1 MLTIHDL
8 SRPGLAPA
16 SFDVA
21 DGEAVAIVGPSGAGK
36 TLLLRAIADL
46 DPNRGEVALDGA
58 ARDGL
63 SGPDWRRRVGYLAAE
78 AGWWADRV
86 GDHFTDT
93 AAATRWATE
102 LGLTEAA
109 LDWQV
114 ARLSTGEKQ
123 RLALARL
130 LVNDP
135 RVLLLDE
142 PTSALD
148 AASVGMAEAVL
159 RGLLAAGSSLVFTTH
174 DPDQAAR
181 LAGRTLT
188 MAAGRLTNG
197 GGGAP

>member
-1 MLTIHDL
+1 MLTIRDL
-8 SRPGLAPA
+8 SRPGLAPV
-16 SFDVA
+16 SLEVA
-21 DGEAVAIVGPSGAGK
+21 DGEAIAIVGPSGAGK

-46 DPNRGEVALDGA
+46 DPNRGEVALDGTR
-58 ARDGL
+58 RDDL

-86 GDHFTDT
+86 GDHFPETT
-93 AAATRWATE
+93 AAAARWIAD

-148 AASVGMAEAVL
+148 SAAVGLAEAVL
-159 RGLLAAGSSLVFTTH
+159 RDRLAAGASLVFTTH

-188 MAAGRLTNG
+188 MTAGRLDG
-197 GGGAP
+197 GRP

>member
-1 MLTIHDL
+1 MLTIRDL
-8 SRPGLAPA
+8 SRPGLASA
-16 SFDVA
+16 SLDVA
-21 DGEAVAIVGPSGAGK
+21 DGEAVAVVGPSGAGK
-36 TLLLRAIADL
+36 SLLLRAIADL
-46 DPNRGEVALDGA
+46 DPNSGEVALDGA
-58 ARDGL
+58 NRSSL

-86 GDHFTDT
+86 GDHFPE
-93 AAATRWATE
+93 AAAAVRWITE

-148 AASVGMAEAVL
+148 AASVALAEAAL
-159 RGLLAAGSSLVFTTH
+159 RGRLAAGAGLVFTTH

-188 MAAGRLTNG
+188 MAAGRLAG
-197 GGGAP
+197 GGDGP

>member
-1 MLTIHDL
+1 MLTVRDL

-16 SFDVA
+16 TLDVA

-46 DPNRGEVALDGA
+46 DPNSGAVALDGA
-58 ARDGL
+58 NRDGL

-86 GDHFTDT
+86 GDHFPEP
-93 AAATRWATE
+93 AAATRWIIE
-102 LGLTEAA
+102 LGLTETA
-109 LDWQV
+109 LDWQI

-130 LVNDP
+130 LVNGP

-148 AASVGMAEAVL
+148 AASVTRAEAVL
-159 RGLLAAGSSLVFTTH
+159 RDRLAAGASLVFTTH

-181 LAGRTLT
+181 LAGRILT
-188 MAAGRLTNG
+188 MTAGRLD
-197 GGGAP
+197 GGGASP

>member
-1 MLTIHDL
+1 MLTIRDL

-46 DPNRGEVALDGA
+46 DPNRGEVALDGT

-93 AAATRWATE
+93 VAATRWATE

-148 AASVGMAEAVL
+148 TASVGLAEAVL

-197 GGGAP
+197 DGGAP

>member
-1 MLTIHDL
+1 MLTIRDL

-188 MAAGRLTNG
+188 MAAGRLTNS